1 MTTTNRKKKA
11 KEAVN
16 LSSCPCA
23 PLRFHPLSTQKAER
37 AAESRT
43 LKCGGAVNASQKPSF
58 LVYSPCIINL
68 YFYLTLAI
76 SPSLPDTKPF
86 PGERGGDRAAIFRH
100 PCV

>member
-11 KEAVN
+11 KEAVKS
-16 LSSCPCA
+16 LFLPLCSSQI
-23 PLRFHPLSTQKAER
+23 SSKQKAER
-37 AAESRT
+37 AVESRT

-86 PGERGGDRAAIFRH
+86 PGERGGDRVAIFRH